1 MKTRESLRRPVRR
14 ISVIV
19 EDPKSR
25 LLLPV
30 SPMYLTNRP
39 VLPES
44 EQGQQL
50 FEYLD
55 PADEVVPIGSED
67 VNEYLQKISGQPSK
81 SWLGG

>member
-1 MKTRESLRRPVRR
+1 
-14 ISVIV
+14 
-19 EDPKSR
+19 
-25 LLLPV
+25 
-30 SPMYLTNRP
+30 MYLTNRP

-55 PADEVVPIGSED
+55 PAGEVVPIGSED

-81 SWLGG
+81 SRLGG